1 MSYFCIK
8 TFYMSYRENRDK
20 EKLRKDKVAGYF
32 FNLSQLTFA
41 ALVLGGLS
49 PIYTNNAI
57 GYNWYILLM
66 GLILTI
72 LLALIGNK
80 LSKIG
85 RYGYVGSFIY
95 SRGNSFCWI
104 FDLVIH
110 KIREEVA

>member
-1 MSYFCIK
+1 
-8 TFYMSYRENRDK
+8 MSYRENRDK

-41 ALVLGGLS
+41 ALVLGGIS

-80 LSKIG
+80 LLKQVDMDMLG
-85 RYGYVGSFIY
+85 ALFTVG
-95 SRGNSFCWI
+95 
-104 FDLVIH
+104 VILSAGFLIWLYT
-110 KIREEVA
+110 KSGKKWLDQL